1 MQHASAY
8 EWNGRILLHPDSKTT
23 DGVWVGGQP
32 VSSSDPDN
40 PIELGRAVL
49 SALAGSKEGVPH
61 PSIWGDTS
69 AFLLKFAG
77 AKSFRAFFGSAR
89 SVSIESQDDRVT
101 FRPYRNLGSRDGY
114 RPIKG
119 KDRTSLA
126 NDSELGAA
134 LLSAFQDTE

>member
-8 EWNGRILLHPDSKTT
+8 EWNGRIFLYPDSKTT
-23 DGVWVGGQP
+23 AGLWVGGEP
-32 VSSSDPDN
+32 VSSSDPGNLID
-40 PIELGRAVL
+40 LGRAIL

-61 PSIWGDTS
+61 PSIWGDTT
-69 AFLLKFAG
+69 AFLRKCAG

-89 SVSIESQDDRVT
+89 YVSIELRDDRVT
-101 FRPYRNLGSRDGY
+101 FTPFQNLGSRDGY
-114 RPIKG
+114 RPIRG